1 MEVVYQKN
9 QGLQTPA
16 GSCMIEAEIREELSM
31 LKTIFLDLDDTL
43 LDFTGGEVHAL
54 SRTLREWDVEPTRAV
69 LDRYHVIN
77 AAQWELLEEGILTR
91 DQVLVRRFEI
101 LFGELGVDMPPRE
114 TCERYE
120 SYLAEEHDFLP
131 GAVELLR
138 ELAPRYDLYLA
149 SNGAAAVQHRRLRD
163 AGIEAYFQAILISEE
178 LEADK
183 PSRAFFDAC
192 FDRIPGFSPETALI
206 VGDSLTSDIR
216 GGINA
221 GIRTCWLRHPGRS
234 ARPDIMPDYE
244 ITTLD
249 QLPDL
254 LKSL

>member
-149 SNGAAAVQHRRLRD
+149 SNGAAAVQRSRLKS
-163 AGIEAYFQAILISEE
+163 AGIGPCFKHIFISEE
-178 LEADK
+178 LGADK
-183 PSRAFFDAC
+183 PSPDFFAAAFAA
-192 FDRIPGFSPETALI
+192 IPGFDPASAI
-206 VGDSLTSDIR
+206 MVGDSLTSDIR
-216 GGINA
+216 GGRDA
-221 GIRTCWLRHPGRS
+221 GIRTCWFNPHDKP
-234 ARPDIMPDYE
+234 ARPDITPDHT
-244 ITTLD
+244 IRTLEE
-249 QLPDL
+249 LPDL
-254 LKSL
+254 LDTL